1 MLDNDESSESFLEY
15 PPLPPCDCRE
25 SSCKDGNCKQTGYQY
40 ADISLPIT
48 LKPNVSLCDI
58 EIECCGE
65 PVVTCQKVPCND
77 MLHINV
83 IQKVCVKIPLNYA
96 VTACFDENNV
106 SIDCDC
112 RMP

>member
-1 MLDNDESSESFLEY
+1 MLEENENLEGFLEY
-15 PPLPPCDCRE
+15 PPLLPHECKE
-25 SSCKDGNCKQTGYQY
+25 SSYMDGNCKQTGYQY

-65 PVVTCQKVPCND
+65 PVVSCQKVPCND

-83 IQKVCVKIPLNYA
+83 TQKVCVKIPLNYA
-96 VTACFDENNV
+96 VSACFDENNA

-112 RMP
+112 KMP